1 MRYAGVLFGA
11 ILAITSIV
19 VSGQTFDT
27 TDLSG
32 QELYD
37 RYCSACHGAEARGDG
52 PVAATL
58 NKPVP
63 NLRRLVAAGGAF
75 PAAAIREAIDGRSMV
90 IAHGTRQMP
99 IWGYEFWVE
108 EGADITAERDAREI
122 INRLVRYLESIQD
135 APEDARRVR

>member
-1 MRYAGVLFGA
+1 MRAQLVA
-11 ILAITSIV
+11 LAV
-19 VSGQTFDT
+19 AVAFAPALASGQTFDAL
-27 TDLSG
+27 DLSG

-63 NLRRLVAAGGAF
+63 NLRRLSANGVF
-75 PAAAIREAIDGRSMV
+75 PAAMIREAIDGRSMV

-108 EGADITAERDAREI
+108 EGADIMAERDAREI
-122 INRLVRYLESIQD
+122 INRLVGFLASIQ
-135 APEDARRVR
+135 EDADRP

>member
-1 MRYAGVLFGA
+1 MLAGA
-11 ILAITSIV
+11 LASLAV
-19 VSGQTFDT
+19 AVWGQVFDA

-32 QELYD
+32 AELFS
-37 RYCSACHGAEARGDG
+37 RYCSACHGPEGRGDG

-63 NLRRLVAAGGAF
+63 NLRRLSRDGSF
-75 PAAAIREAIDGRSMV
+75 PAARVRESIDGRSMI

-108 EGADITAERDAREI
+108 EGADVTAERDAREI
-122 INRLVRYLESIQD
+122 IDRLVDYLESIQD
-135 APEDARRVR
+135 PSDEARRFR